1 EIISQPYSELKENLE
16 NYYKIFCKNI
26 NELINQETH
35 STANLFK
42 RLRHPG
48 DKLRSISQTLD
59 YLLNNLVQ
67 SINHEISIRRNNL
80 KVNYFSLDQ
89 NSPKNKL
96 KEVKNSLE
104 NTAKDLKRSLNL
116 TTERKSKAL
125 IELVATLEAVS
136 PLSVLSRGYSIISTE
151 PGGKIISD
159 IDQVE
164 IGEDISATLSKG
176 KIKARITSKKKDEK

>member
-1 EIISQPYSELKENLE
+1 M
-16 NYYKIFCKNI
+16 
-26 NELINQETH
+26 LINIK
-35 STANLFK
+35 S
-42 RLRHPG
+42 
-48 DKLRSISQTLD
+48 
-59 YLLNNLVQ
+59 
-67 SINHEISIRRNNL
+67 
-80 KVNYFSLDQ
+80 
-89 NSPKNKL
+89 NKAL
-96 KEVKNSLE
+96 IKITSKNSLE

-176 KIKARITSKKKDEK
+176 KIKARITSKNKDEK